1 MSNSRNNREY
11 AVITYLFLAIF
22 IGLMGYFVY
31 FQVVKSEDFINS
43 SYNTRTDSFANTI
56 VRGTI
61 YSNDG
66 TALAQ
71 TTLDGEGNEVRNYPY
86 GSMFAHVVGYATNGK
101 AGIESMANFYLL
113 RSHAFV
119 LEKIA
124 NELKGEKSQG
134 DNVIT
139 TLDYDLQAAA
149 YNALGDQEGAVMV
162 LEPSTGKILAMVSKP
177 DYDPNT
183 ISANWDSI
191 INSESSVLLNRAT
204 QGLYP
209 PGSTFKILTALEYM
223 RENSDYENYS
233 FDCTG
238 SVTVEDSVINCYA
251 NSVHGTENLDLAF
264 AKSCNSFFST
274 IGLTLKPDSFQSL
287 AESFLFNKSLPIA
300 FEYKKS
306 SFALSDTST
315 TSQIMQTSIGQGET
329 LVTPIHMAMIVSAI
343 ANDGVLMKPYVIDHT
358 ENYQGVNVKNF
369 STSEYGNIMKEEE
382 AQKLQALMSG
392 VVANGTAS
400 ALSGQVYAAAGKT
413 GSAEYSDVKG
423 QSHAWFVGYASKDSE
438 STPDLAVAVIVE
450 GAGAGSTYAV
460 PIAKQIFDTYYSGN

>member
-1 MSNSRNNREY
+1 MLGLQKRNKSSQSKRKRPASTQNLSNSRNNREY

-238 SVTVEDSVINCYA
+238 SVTDRKSV
-251 NSVHGTENLDLAF
+251 V
-264 AKSCNSFFST
+264 
-274 IGLTLKPDSFQSL
+274 
-287 AESFLFNKSLPIA
+287 
-300 FEYKKS
+300 
-306 SFALSDTST
+306 
-315 TSQIMQTSIGQGET
+315 
-329 LVTPIHMAMIVSAI
+329 
-343 ANDGVLMKPYVIDHT
+343 
-358 ENYQGVNVKNF
+358 
-369 STSEYGNIMKEEE
+369 
-382 AQKLQALMSG
+382 
-392 VVANGTAS
+392 
-400 ALSGQVYAAAGKT
+400 
-413 GSAEYSDVKG
+413 
-423 QSHAWFVGYASKDSE
+423 
-438 STPDLAVAVIVE
+438 
-450 GAGAGSTYAV
+450 
-460 PIAKQIFDTYYSGN
+460 